1 MHMKKIQM
9 NTENGSSN
17 HTGIRILIWILIVAV
32 VVSTIAVPVLL
43 SGNRRELIAKLRT
56 KYTEGTLAQ
65 EDVVALETFY
75 YVDDLETKKA
85 QDEASR
91 AILPQFSFSIN
102 SSQQMLSLVD
112 SLFSIAGQ
120 YVEMPET
127 AISEIQALFAEYG
140 IDDRQNIASAI
151 VSLPTQERNTLHA
164 IVRETIGKLI
174 TSGIFDQ
181 KEIDAI
187 VDQGYSRLD
196 LVNSLEVAR
205 LEIFETKNIA
215 SVVTLDKLER
225 TLFSWFKTYG
235 ARLSLNQNVQAIEL
249 ISLLLKPN
257 VFYDEL
263 GTAVAR
269 KIAVESVKPSTVL
282 VESGQ
287 YILKKDFVITEQ
299 DIRTLQALLLASM
312 QYSFLEQVGRLFFVV
327 IVTLCAI
334 YALQVVFAHSHRKNQ
349 FILIFLGG
357 MLITVWA
364 IYLIINRMTTND
376 LPTLDPFLPVLVL
389 PIVMALLTNR
399 KRAGMIAAITLG
411 SYAILLPS
419 ATVSTVFFVVGVCF
433 FGIYFIRYVSKRID
447 MLFQWFFGVVASSF
461 LVVLNNLLMGFSYHG
476 LIPLITA
483 MVVNVSVTYVMVT
496 VLLPIAEMAFNIP
509 TTFRLRE
516 LAYSDSPVLM
526 KLSRNAQG
534 TYNHSQVVA
543 DLSYAAAVK
552 VGADP
557 LLARVGAMYH
567 DIGKLDNPEYF
578 IENQSG
584 DNKHDE
590 LKTSLSVAIIKSHV
604 KIGVEK
610 GREAGLPQEVLDI
623 ISQHHGNDI
632 IPFFLKEAQE
642 EALANKSNA
651 RVKIEDYS
659 YANRPPQTPEAAVVM
674 IADSVEAASRAIKK
688 PSIQKYEK
696 LVNQVIMG
704 KIERKQLYDSRLS
717 LTDLDE
723 IADSLV
729 KTLVGRS
736 HKRLEYNETPEE
748 EKQS

>member
-1 MHMKKIQM
+1 MKKKTTNSENDSNNQM
-9 NTENGSSN
+9 GV
-17 HTGIRILIWILIVAV
+17 RILIWVLIAAV
-32 VVSTIAVPVLL
+32 VGSAIALPIVL

-56 KYTEGTLAQ
+56 RYTEGTLAQ
-65 EDVVALETFY
+65 EDVVANETFY
-75 YVDDLETKKA
+75 YVDDIATKKM
-85 QDEASR
+85 QEEASK

-102 SSQQMLSLVD
+102 SSHSMLSMVD
-112 SLFSIAGQ
+112 SLFSIVAQ
-120 YVEMPET
+120 HEEKPDT
-127 AISEIQALFAEYG
+127 AISEVRALFTEYG
-140 IDDRQNIASAI
+140 IEDRQNIISAI
-151 VSLPTQERNTLHA
+151 VSLSTQERITLHA
-164 IVRETIGKLI
+164 IVRETMGRLI

-181 KEIDAI
+181 KELDAI
-187 VDQGYSRLD
+187 VSQGYSRLD
-196 LVNSLEVAR
+196 LVNALGVAGLEKY
-205 LEIFETKNIA
+205 ETKNIA
-215 SVVTLDKLER
+215 SLVTLDRLEK

-249 ISLLLKPN
+249 ISLILKPN
-257 VFYDEL
+257 VFYDNL
-263 GTAVAR
+263 GTAIAR

-287 YILKKDFVITEQ
+287 YILKKDFIITEQ

-312 QYSFLEQVGRLFFVV
+312 QYSFLEQVGRLFFVI
-327 IVTLCAI
+327 IVTLCAV

-349 FILIFLGG
+349 FIIIFLVGI
-357 MLITVWA
+357 LITLLA
-364 IYLIINRMTTND
+364 TYLILQQVSSND
-376 LPTLDPFLPVLVL
+376 LPTFDPFLPVLIL
-389 PIVMALLTNR
+389 PIIMALLTNR

-411 SYAILLPS
+411 SFAILLPA
-419 ATVSTVFFVVGVCF
+419 ATVSTVFFIVGECF

-447 MLFQWFFGVVASSF
+447 MLFQWFFGAVASSF

-483 MVVNVSVTYVMVT
+483 MVVNVSLTYILVT
-496 VLLPIAEMAFNIP
+496 VLLPIAEMTFNIP

-543 DLSYAAAVK
+543 DLSYAAAVR

-584 DNKHDE
+584 DNKHDD

-623 ISQHHGNDI
+623 VSQHHGNDI

-642 EALANKSNA
+642 EALTNKSNSKI
-651 RVKIEDYS
+651 KIEDYS
-659 YANRPPQTPEAAVVM
+659 YTNDPPRTPEAAIVM
-674 IADSVEAASRAIKK
+674 IADGVEAASRAIKK
-688 PSIQKYEK
+688 PSILKYEK

-723 IADSLV
+723 IAASLV

-736 HKRLEYNETPEE
+736 HKRLEYNETQDE

>member
-1 MHMKKIQM
+1 MHMKKKTTNSENDSNNQM
-9 NTENGSSN
+9 GV
-17 HTGIRILIWILIVAV
+17 RILIWVLIAAV
-32 VVSTIAVPVLL
+32 VGSAIALPIIL
-43 SGNRRELIAKLRT
+43 SGNRRELITKLRT
-56 KYTEGTLAQ
+56 RYTEGTLAQ
-65 EDVVALETFY
+65 EDVVANETFY
-75 YVDDLETKKA
+75 YVDDIATKKM
-85 QDEASR
+85 QEEASR

-102 SSQQMLSLVD
+102 SSHSMLSMVD
-112 SLFSIAGQ
+112 SLFSIVAQ
-120 YVEMPET
+120 HEEKPDT
-127 AISEIQALFAEYG
+127 AISEVRALFTEYG
-140 IDDRQNIASAI
+140 IEDRQNIISAI
-151 VSLPTQERNTLHA
+151 VSLSTQERITLHA
-164 IVRETIGKLI
+164 IVRETMGRLI

-181 KEIDAI
+181 KELDAI
-187 VDQGYSRLD
+187 VSQGYSRLD
-196 LVNSLEVAR
+196 LVNALGVAGLEKY
-205 LEIFETKNIA
+205 ETKNIA
-215 SVVTLDKLER
+215 SLVTLDRLEK

-249 ISLLLKPN
+249 ISLILKPN
-257 VFYDEL
+257 VFYDNL
-263 GTAVAR
+263 GTAIAR
-269 KIAVESVKPSTVL
+269 KSAVESVKPSTVL

-312 QYSFLEQVGRLFFVV
+312 QYSFLEQVGRLFFVL
-327 IVTLCAI
+327 IVTLCAV

-349 FILIFLGG
+349 FIIIFLAGI
-357 MLITVWA
+357 LITLFA
-364 IYLIINRMTTND
+364 TYLILQQASSND
-376 LPTLDPFLPVLVL
+376 LPTFDPFLPVLIL
-389 PIVMALLTNR
+389 PIIMALLTNR

-411 SYAILLPS
+411 SFAILLPA
-419 ATVSTVFFVVGVCF
+419 ATVSTVFFIVGECF

-447 MLFQWFFGVVASSF
+447 MLFQWFFGAVASSF

-483 MVVNVSVTYVMVT
+483 MVMNVSLTYILVT
-496 VLLPIAEMAFNIP
+496 VLLPIAEMTFNIP

-543 DLSYAAAVK
+543 DLSYAAAVR

-584 DNKHDE
+584 DNKHDD

-623 ISQHHGNDI
+623 VSQHHGNDI

-642 EALANKSNA
+642 EALTNKSNSK
-651 RVKIEDYS
+651 VKIEDYS
-659 YANRPPQTPEAAVVM
+659 YTNDPPQTPEAAIVM

-688 PSIQKYEK
+688 PSILKYEK

-723 IADSLV
+723 IAASLV

-736 HKRLEYNETPEE
+736 HKRLEYNETQDE